1 MGTADRAVGD
11 NCVLSAFGRQKRG
24 SEFKVCIADLEM
36 CTHMLQWCVIYVQ
49 DGIAPLAQRD
59 VTRFPFFQANYGEP
73 RTQRLHFM
81 WGNLSRLDAEKNDP
95 TPTAKPRCDWFDK
108 EGVFL
113 NRVDKLPTYGRS
125 YMHLFMKAAKGW
137 GPFGRKL
144 RSVRSPDGVEEMI
157 AKTMTM

>member
-1 MGTADRAVGD
+1 MGTADRAAGD
-11 NCVLSAFGRQKRG
+11 RCVLSAFGRQKRG
-24 SEFKVCIADLEM
+24 SEFKVCIVDLEM
-36 CTHMLQWCVIYVQ
+36 CTHMLQRCVIYVQ
-49 DGIAPLAQRD
+49 EGIAPLAQRD
-59 VTRFPFFQANYGEP
+59 VNRFPFFQANYGEP

-81 WGNLSRLDAEKNDP
+81 WGNLSRLDAEINDP
-95 TPTAKPRCDWFDK
+95 TPTAKPRCDWFDPD
-108 EGVFL
+108 GMFL

-137 GPFGRKL
+137 GPFGKKL